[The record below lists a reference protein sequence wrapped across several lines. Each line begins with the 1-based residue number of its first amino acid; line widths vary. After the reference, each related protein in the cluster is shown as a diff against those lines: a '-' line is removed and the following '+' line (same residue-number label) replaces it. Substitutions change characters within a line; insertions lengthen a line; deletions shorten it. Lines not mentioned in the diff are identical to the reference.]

1 MDLKNIKP
9 ANTEH
14 GVLTKLWLIILRDRG
29 YLNIM
34 RQLITRYVDSTN
46 LTSSVT
52 AKKTKASITADV
64 TAPEMTWKKFLNL
77 LFNVLRV
84 KKLVITVK
92 IVGEDDTESYHSVT
106 VPNPNEFKKEKKGGN
121 TKSNK

>member
-1 MDLKNIKP
+1 MNLKNIKP

-14 GVLTKLWLIILRDRG
+14 GVLTKLWLIILRDKG

-34 RQLITRYVDSTN
+34 RQLITRYVNNTN
-46 LTSSVT
+46 LTSNIT

-77 LFNVLRV
+77 LFNVLQV
-84 KKLVITVK
+84 KKLVITIK
-92 IVGEDDTESYHSVT
+92 IVGEDDTESYHSIT
-106 VPNPNEFKKEKKGGN
+106 VPNPNETEKENKDGN
-121 TKSNK
+121 PKSGK